1 MNREEIL
8 DRVFKMNKFSVIKSD
23 YDDKYI
29 FYYDVIRGHIWKL
42 DTTVNTRP
50 MFLKPTHSEY
60 YHIAQLNNIVIKT
73 IGMQS
78 NTFHY

>member
-8 DRVFKMNKFSVIKSD
+8 DRIFKMNKFRAIKSD
-23 YDDKYI
+23 YEDKYI

-42 DTTVNTRP
+42 DTTVNIRP